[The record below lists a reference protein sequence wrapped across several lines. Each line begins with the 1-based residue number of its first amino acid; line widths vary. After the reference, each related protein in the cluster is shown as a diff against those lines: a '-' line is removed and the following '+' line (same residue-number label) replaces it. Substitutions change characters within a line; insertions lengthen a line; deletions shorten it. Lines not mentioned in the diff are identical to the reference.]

1 GSIVEIV
8 DHQVSGGDRWAL
20 VASYG
25 EALGWVFGAY
35 LNCSGEDELGRIC
48 TVADPTGTPLNIR
61 ETPNGTIIGTWD
73 NGVRVRPYE
82 EKRVNG
88 KLWYAVERF
97 ADDNS
102 KGWVFD
108 AYLKCEEDGG
118 H

>member
-1 GSIVEIV
+1 M
-8 DHQVSGGDRWAL
+8 
-20 VASYG
+20 
-25 EALGWVFGAY
+25 
-35 LNCSGEDELGRIC
+35 
-48 TVADPTGTPLNIR
+48 
-61 ETPNGTIIGTWD
+61 
-73 NGVRVRPYE
+73 RVRPYE